1 MLGIVQSRY
10 RNMSSFPGQKGAKNL
25 LKKELLY
32 YNDILQIN
40 VYYILTNNSPL

>member
-25 LKKELLY
+25 LKKIIALL
-32 YNDILQIN
+32 
-40 VYYILTNNSPL
+40 